1 MKNSLI
7 LLVALLLAL
16 GLGIIASVTQNA
28 ALLSLAKWIEP
39 IGVIWI
45 GFLKMTMLPLVIAL
59 LITSVSSTRQINNAP
74 LLKRTLLVF
83 LTLYVIALIAAMV
96 LMPLMMQLLPASAT
110 VPENIVDTTAISSEK
125 PLSFLE
131 QVVNWVPVNPF
142 KSAAEGAI
150 LPLVIFSLMFGLA
163 VNHISE
169 EPKRAVTLF
178 FQGVTEVMLKIVEWV
193 LLIVPLGIF
202 CVVFPLASQMG
213 VNLVGALGFYVAA
226 SIVVSVVCLLIV
238 CVIASFYTETPFLR
252 FMSAC
257 LQPQF
262 VALGTQSSLATLPTM
277 VEVSEEKLQIPSR
290 VTNMVLP
297 LAVAI
302 FKVGSA
308 GAGVTYIFFAAR
320 MYHVELTFP
329 QILITF
335 IVALVTA
342 VGGAGLPS
350 GASFF
355 APIVTIFMA
364 VGLPVEIIPILF
376 AVDTIPDMGQTV
388 TNVTADMAAASMVAK
403 NTENVTQG

>member
-7 LLVALLLAL
+7 LLTALLLAL
-16 GLGIIASVTQNA
+16 GLGIIASVTQNT

-45 GFLKMTMLPLVIAL
+45 GFLKMTMLPLVISL

-74 LLKRTLLVF
+74 VLKRTLLVF
-83 LTLYVIALIAAMV
+83 LTLYVVSLIAAMV
-96 LMPLMMQLLPASAT
+96 LMPLMMQLLPASASI
-110 VPENIVDTTAISSEK
+110 PENLIDTTAISGEK

-131 QVVNWVPVNPF
+131 QVVGWVPVNPF
-142 KSAAEGAI
+142 QIAAEGAI
-150 LPLVIFSLMFGLA
+150 LPLVIFSIMFGLA
-163 VNHISE
+163 VNHITE
-169 EPKRAVTLF
+169 EPKRVVILF

-213 VNLVGALGFYVAA
+213 VNLVGALGFYVAVSVA
-226 SIVVSVVCLLIV
+226 LSVVCILIV
-238 CVIASFYTETPFLR
+238 CLIASFYTKTPLLS

-277 VEVSEEKLQIPSR
+277 VEAAEQKLHIPTH
-290 VTNMVLP
+290 VTSMVLP

-302 FKVGSA
+302 FKMGSA
-308 GAGVTYIFFAAR
+308 IAGVTYIFFAAR
-320 MYHVELTFP
+320 MYHVELTLS
-329 QILITF
+329 QMLIIF
-335 IVALVTA
+335 VVALATA

-364 VGLPVEIIPILF
+364 VGLPVEIIPVLF
-376 AVDTIPDMGQTV
+376 AVDTLPDMGQTAA
-388 TNVTADMAAASMVAK
+388 NVTADMAAVSMVAK
-403 NTENVTQG
+403 NADNVT